1 MSADPIDQVGFHR
14 ARRARPLTPR
24 KLAFA
29 ELIAAAALVLSIA
42 IAATAVSMEIARAD
56 LLAPRA
62 EQLDRSHVPAD

>member
-62 EQLDRSHVPAD
+62 GALELSHVPVD

>member
-62 EQLDRSHVPAD
+62 RAVELSHAPAD